1 MKGNLLICCL
11 LIFFVRPAISAT
23 SELNWVGHWKGEGKR
38 EQLLIEVKKEFGF
51 LYPDVN
57 VVMTFNKDLAAEGPN
72 YKWKAAHTIVD
83 MIQSGEIR
91 YDVIFLGV
99 AVYNHVADILDDPY
113 WGEKHLVNFSKVDGF
128 LQSQKPFI
136 LKIPHY
142 KEQTGGIFVGPFVE
156 GFIACPWYNTKVAE
170 KIGVT
175 ILERNLDID
184 TFLSY
189 AKKLHE
195 YNSANGTSISFFS
208 MCSFN
213 RVESLFEY
221 IFRSQFED
229 PQLAIAEE
237 YSSTKKQALLKSL
250 LIFEQLSK
258 YQPIFNPG
266 WEDLAWSDW
275 ERQFLEGSSLFIIT
289 GTYMYNSLFSQDPE
303 KALNVI
309 PIQPPHVKQ
318 NNGMVGD
325 YMNVFA
331 VMKNAPNKENA
342 INLLKLWSEPKIG
355 EKWVN
360 YTRNPTGIRGHLS
373 DAAGFAADSDPY
385 SAFIHDMS
393 KKYAHLPTR
402 NFRRPTL
409 IFGKD
414 SPVSANAFRRSLT
427 RILEGKLT
435 AREYYSNITALM
447 ESHNNNLKTP

>member
-1 MKGNLLICCL
+1 MKGSLLICFFI
-11 LIFFVRPAISAT
+11 IFLVEPAISAT
-23 SELNWVGHWKGEGKR
+23 SELNWIGHWKGEGKR
-38 EQLLIEVKKEFGF
+38 EQLLKEVKKEFGF

-57 VVMTFNKDLAAEGPN
+57 VAMTFNKDLAAEGSN
-72 YKWKAAHTIVD
+72 YKWKVAQTIVD
-83 MIQSGEIR
+83 MIQSGEVK
-91 YDVIFLGV
+91 YDVVFLGV
-99 AVYNHVADILDDPY
+99 AVYNHVADLLDDPY
-113 WGEKHLVNFSKVDGF
+113 WGEKHLVDFSEVDGF
-128 LQSQKPFI
+128 LESQKPFI

-142 KEQTGGIFVGPFVE
+142 KKQTGGIFVGPFVE

-175 ILERNLDID
+175 ILERNMDID

-189 AKKLHE
+189 AKRLHE
-195 YNSANGTSISFFS
+195 YNSSNGTSISFFS

-213 RVESLFEY
+213 RIESLFEY
-221 IFRSQFED
+221 IFRSQFDD

-237 YSSTKKQALLKSL
+237 YSSRKKDAFLKSL

-258 YQPIFNPG
+258 YQPIFNPD
-266 WEDLAWSDW
+266 WKDLAWSDW
-275 ERQFLEGSSLFIIT
+275 EKRFLNGSSLFIIT
-289 GTYMYNSLFSQDPE
+289 GTYMYNSLFSLDPE

-355 EKWVN
+355 EKWIN
-360 YTRNPTGIRGHLS
+360 YTRNPTGIKGHLS
-373 DAAGFAADSDPY
+373 DAAGFEAGSDPY

-393 KKYAHLPTR
+393 EKYGHLPTR
-402 NFRRPTL
+402 NFRKPTL

-414 SPVSANAFRRSLT
+414 SPLSANAFRTNLT

-435 AREYYSNITALM
+435 AKKFYSDITALM
-447 ESHNNNLKTP
+447 EDYHSNLNTP